1 MTKHSWTRVSLGAL
15 ALAVVC
21 ALAWW
26 AYKETQ
32 RRSWAERGRVV
43 QDSTTRLREAPGC

>member
-1 MTKHSWTRVSLGAL
+1 MTKHSRIAIGVGAL

-26 AYKETQ
+26 AYKET
-32 RRSWAERGRVV
+32 
-43 QDSTTRLREAPGC
+43 